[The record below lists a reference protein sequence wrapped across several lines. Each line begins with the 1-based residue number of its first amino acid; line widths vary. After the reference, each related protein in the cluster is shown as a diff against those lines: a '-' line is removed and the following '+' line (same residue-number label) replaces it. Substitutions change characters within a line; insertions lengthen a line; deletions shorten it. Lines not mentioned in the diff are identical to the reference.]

1 MNIIKLNDRIMPD
14 ECRFS
19 QFFNEKLKGKYA
31 YWIKMRYIF
40 PLDSL
45 DSRTYIKYEQMYEED
60 FTNEDTPQHIDLHS
74 EECNMFNFAQNYVD
88 HNYTELANSIVTYKT
103 SNDYVADPDIDISK
117 LRKFRS
123 WLAEEILKFYS
134 NSDGE
139 YIGDLDNNYLHVL
152 EYYKNNMYNDIIK
165 YLSVFGSNTEMFNTN
180 KSDCGCCSNT
190 STISTLQLSNVST
203 CNAIDIYRKNIH
215 VAMVQLF
222 SDVNFWMKFHKDFI
236 GLFKKYI
243 DNIIKTG
250 LIVSI
255 SDKVNL
261 YIVCNCSDKSN
272 DSYISILKN
281 LSEALKYIKNDDV
294 KNHNNF
300 IYDALYNWA
309 DKLYDYMFWEI
320 K

>member
-1 MNIIKLNDRIMPD
+1 MNIIKLNDRIMPN

-19 QFFNEKLKGKYA
+19 QFFNEELKGKYA

-45 DSRTYIKYEQMYEED
+45 DNRTYIKYEQMCEED
-60 FTNEDTPQHIDLHS
+60 FINEDIPQYIDIYS

-88 HNYTELANSIVTYKT
+88 HNYTELANSIVAYKT

-134 NSDGE
+134 NNDGE

-165 YLSVFGSNTEMFNTN
+165 YLSVFGSNTEMFNIT

-190 STISTLQLSNVST
+190 STISTLQLSNTLT

-215 VAMVQLF
+215 NVMVQLF
-222 SDVNFWMKFHKDFI
+222 SDVNFWNKFHKDFI
-236 GLFKKYI
+236 GLFKKYV

-261 YIVCNCSDKSN
+261 YTVCNCSDKSN
-272 DSYISILKN
+272 DSYVSILKN
-281 LSEALKYIKNDDV
+281 LSEALEYIKNDDV